1 MPATIATADENA
13 PKTAAYVVADPAP
26 GDAARD
32 RNVASSDVPTQIC
45 MGDGCKSDDDERRMS
60 AGQIFVDE
68 IAWIL
73 LESSILVASV
83 RADPMTDATNGGR

>member
-32 RNVASSDVPTQIC
+32 KNVASSEVPTQIC
-45 MGDGCKSDDDERRMS
+45 MGDG
-60 AGQIFVDE
+60 
-68 IAWIL
+68 
-73 LESSILVASV
+73 
-83 RADPMTDATNGGR
+83 